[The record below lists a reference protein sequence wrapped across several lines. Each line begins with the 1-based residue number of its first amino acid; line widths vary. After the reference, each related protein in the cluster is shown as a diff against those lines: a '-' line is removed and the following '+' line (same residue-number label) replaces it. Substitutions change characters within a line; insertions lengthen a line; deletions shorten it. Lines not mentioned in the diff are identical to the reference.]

1 MSEDK
6 EIKINMD
13 EEPEETASDTPE
25 AEAVGDEDRDEA
37 VEGSEP
43 ELSEEEQLRRKLA
56 DAEDRLLRAAAEFDN
71 YKKRTTRQFDDIIA
85 SANEHLLTE
94 LLEVVDNFERAMKHA
109 GPKSDSKSLVEGMD
123 LIYNQLLT
131 LLSKND
137 VKPIEAVGKT
147 FDPNVHEA
155 LLQVDSEDYPE
166 GTVALELTR
175 GYNIGNK
182 VLRYSRVGVSTGDAK
197 DGGEKDMK

>member
-1 MSEDK
+1 
-6 EIKINMD
+6 
-13 EEPEETASDTPE
+13 
-25 AEAVGDEDRDEA
+25 
-37 VEGSEP
+37 
-43 ELSEEEQLRRKLA
+43 
-56 DAEDRLLRAAAEFDN
+56 
-71 YKKRTTRQFDDIIA
+71 
-85 SANEHLLTE
+85 
-94 LLEVVDNFERAMKHA
+94 
-109 GPKSDSKSLVEGMD
+109 MD